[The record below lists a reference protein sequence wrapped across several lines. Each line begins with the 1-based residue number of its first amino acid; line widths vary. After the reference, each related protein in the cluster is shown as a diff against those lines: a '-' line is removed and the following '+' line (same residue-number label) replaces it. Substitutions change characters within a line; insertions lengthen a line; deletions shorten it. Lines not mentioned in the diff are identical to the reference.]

1 MVLCYE
7 IDCFLALLCYSS
19 PSVVQHLSCSRQHPL
34 QLILNSLSKDSKNYV
49 DDKGGFIQI

>member
-34 QLILNSLSKDSKNYV
+34 QLILNFLSKDSKNYV